1 MKKFTKKI
9 TSFLLATLMMLAIL
23 TEGITVNASA
33 FNEINSNNLTE
44 DELKASND
52 NSESN
57 ADSLDRNIKEAT
69 TLDENLETT
78 IKLEFPGK
86 QEVLPA
92 DVVFVLDKSGASAE
106 QEIFEQAKGF
116 LKTLKDETQEKGLNV
131 KVGVVSFSYIGNI
144 KKDLTDITSDYDG
157 IIDAMGS
164 SPGFGTNMHAGLLAA
179 KDMLDKDNDVLSENK
194 YVILIS
200 DGATYLYCKDGN
212 YKEAYTR
219 SFGDPKKQTNPSTG
233 TNYLY
238 GADRQGGI
246 WEYQS
251 REYNL
256 KNDWKK
262 FSDGSNFIFSQATQ
276 NWQKLSEYLD
286 YYRDQ
291 ENDTTKNWQQYDY
304 QYTFFSRR
312 KGGGLNNIITPIDLN
327 APSNI
332 DVAFMRTDDTFQE
345 MVNAGYKMNV
355 YFKNAADFDGSEFL
369 KYLSRQ
375 SNNGEL
381 NTDFANI
388 KKGILDKITKGS
400 YLTDY
405 IGEDFDFVNDIN
417 KISLEVAKENL
428 KPEKIDET
436 KYGFGKLDDGTYR
449 YVLTYTKGENENLKL
464 EINETLYPK
473 KPAVL
478 KYNEKLVKVP
488 ETSGNYSFDTNKSA
502 KLTPIDGNGIQGTD
516 IEFPSPKVTLNK
528 EAQNVKVTF
537 KDSDKTHAVV
547 TVEKGKT
554 IDNDSLT
561 NESMPI
567 DPIKDGYIFKEWN
580 TKEDGTGTSFT
591 GSTIVNQDTVVYA
604 IWIKQPDAIKT
615 WHKSEKPETIKVIA
629 GKEEINLLD
638 HYAYMKGYP
647 DETFGP
653 DKQMTRAEVTM
664 MFARLLKDRPEKNKI
679 YSIVFNDVK
688 ENDWYAYAVTFMN
701 EKNFVKGYPDG
712 SFKADQPIT
721 RAEFAQMAASFDNLD
736 GQGNNSFSDVSENHW
751 ASKVIGQAANKGWIS
766 GYPDGTFK
774 PDKYITRAE
783 VVSATNIILNR
794 YADLDFIKSHKS
806 ELAPMKDVE
815 ENYWAYGPIVEAMN
829 GHDYERLTG
838 GKNER
843 WIRLNEKRFTFPVPP
858 IGEEK

>member
-1 MKKFTKKI
+1 MKNFSKKI
-9 TSFLLATLMMLAIL
+9 TSLLLASLMIIAIL
-23 TEGITVNASA
+23 TEGITVNASTI
-33 FNEINSNNLTE
+33 NEIKGNSLIE
-44 DELKASND
+44 DQLKASID
-52 NSESN
+52 NTESN
-57 ADSLDRNIKEAT
+57 VETLEKNVKEAT
-69 TLDENLETT
+69 PLDENLETT
-78 IKLEFPGK
+78 IKLEFPGR

-106 QEIFEQAKGF
+106 QEIFKQAKDF
-116 LKTLKDETQEKGLNV
+116 LETLRNKTEEKGLNV
-131 KVGVVSFSYIGNI
+131 KVGVVSFSYIGII
-144 KKDLTDITSDYDG
+144 KKDLSDITSDYDG
-157 IIDAMGS
+157 IINAMGS
-164 SPGFGTNMHAGLLAA
+164 SLGFGTNMHAGLLAA
-179 KDMLDKDNDVLSENK
+179 KDMLDKDKNVLAENK

-219 SFGDPKKQTNPSTG
+219 SFGNPKNQTNPSTG

-262 FSDGSNFIFSQATQ
+262 FFDGSNFIFSQASLD
-276 NWQKLSEYLD
+276 WQKLGEYLD
-286 YYRDQ
+286 YYRNQ
-291 ENDTTKNWQQYDY
+291 ENDSTKNWQQYDY
-304 QYTFFSRR
+304 KYTFWSRK
-312 KGGGLNNIITPIDLN
+312 KGGGPNNIITPIDLN

-345 MVNAGYKMNV
+345 MVKSGYKMNV

-369 KYLSRQ
+369 KYLSRK

-405 IGEDFDFVNDIN
+405 MGEDFDFVNDIN
-417 KISLEVAKENL
+417 KISLEVAKKTLN
-428 KPEKIDET
+428 PEKIDET
-436 KYGFGKLDDGTYR
+436 KYGFGKLNDGTYR
-449 YVLTYTKGENENLKL
+449 YVLTYTKGDNENLKL

-473 KPAVL
+473 KPAIL

-528 EAQNVKVTF
+528 EAQTVKVTF

-547 TVEKGKT
+547 IVEKGKT

-561 NESMPI
+561 NESMPK

-580 TKEDGTGTSFT
+580 TKEDGTGTRFT
-591 GSTIVNQDTVVYA
+591 GSTVVNQDTVVYA
-604 IWIKQPDAIKT
+604 IWIKPWYEPKKT
-615 WHKSEKPETIKVIA
+615 KSKKSILVKEK
-629 GKEEINLLD
+629 INILD
-638 HYAYMKGYP
+638 HYAYMEGYP
-647 DETFGP
+647 DKTFGP

-664 MFARLLKDRPEKNKI
+664 MFARLLKERPENNKTYDI
-679 YSIVFNDVK
+679 TFNDVK
-688 ENDWYAYAVTFMN
+688 ETDWYAYAVTFMT

-712 SFKADQPIT
+712 SFKGDKPIT
-721 RAEFAQMAASFDNLD
+721 RAEFAEMAARFDNLD
-736 GQGNNSFSDVSENHW
+736 GKGNNKFSDVSENHW
-751 ASKVIGQAANKGWIS
+751 ASEVIGQAAKKGWIS

-794 YADLDFIKSHKS
+794 YADLEFIKSHKL
-806 ELAPMKDVE
+806 ELAPMKDID

-829 GHDYERLTG
+829 GHDYERIAD

-843 WIRLNEKRFTFPVPP
+843 WIRLNGKKFTFPVPT
-858 IGEEK
+858 IGKDN

>member
-1 MKKFTKKI
+1 MKNLSKKI
-9 TSFLLATLMMLAIL
+9 TSLLLATLMILAIL

-33 FNEINSNNLTE
+33 FNEINSNNLRE
-44 DELKASND
+44 DELKASDD
-52 NSESN
+52 NTEGNAESLEKN
-57 ADSLDRNIKEAT
+57 VKEAT
-69 TLDENLETT
+69 SLDENLETT

-106 QEIFEQAKGF
+106 QEIFKQAKEF
-116 LKTLKDETQEKGLNV
+116 LETLKNKTQEKGLNV

-144 KKDLTDITSDYDG
+144 KKELTDITSDYDG
-157 IIDAMGS
+157 IISAMGS
-164 SPGFGTNMHAGLLAA
+164 SLGFGTNMHAGLLAA

-194 YVILIS
+194 YIILIS

-212 YKEAYTR
+212 YRSAYTR
-219 SFGDPKKQTNPSTG
+219 SFGDPKKQTNPNTG
-233 TNYLY
+233 TNYLN
-238 GADRQGGI
+238 GSDRQGGI

-262 FSDGSNFIFSQATQ
+262 FSDDSNFIFSQAMQ

-291 ENDTTKNWQQYDY
+291 EKDSTKNWQQYDY

-312 KGGGLNNIITPIDLN
+312 KGGGSNNIITPIDLN

-345 MVNAGYKMNV
+345 MVNSGYKMNV

-369 KYLSRQ
+369 KYLTRN
-375 SNNGEL
+375 SNNGKL
-381 NTDFANI
+381 STDFANI
-388 KKGILDKITKGS
+388 KKGILDKIAKGS

-417 KISLEVAKENL
+417 KISLEVAKETL
-428 KPEKIDET
+428 KPEKINET

-449 YVLTYTKGENENLKL
+449 YVLTYTKGDNENLKL

-473 KPAVL
+473 KPAIL

-502 KLTPIDGNGIQGTD
+502 ILTPVDGNEIKGTD
-516 IEFPSPKVTLNK
+516 IKFPNPKVNFNR
-528 EAQNVKVTF
+528 ESQNVKVTF
-537 KDSDKTHAVV
+537 KDSNKTHAVV
-547 TVEKGKT
+547 NVEKGKT

-561 NESMPI
+561 NESMPMN
-567 DPIKDGYIFKEWN
+567 PIKDGYIFKEWN
-580 TKEDGTGTSFT
+580 TKEDGTGIRFT
-591 GSTIVNQDTVVYA
+591 GSTVVNQDTVVYA
-604 IWIKQPDAIKT
+604 IWIKKSYDTLYKE
-615 WHKSEKPETIKVIA
+615 SEKPETIKVIA
-629 GKEEINLLD
+629 GKGEINLLD

-647 DETFGP
+647 DDTFGP
-653 DKQMTRAEVTM
+653 DRQMTRAEVTM
-664 MFARLLKDRPEKNKI
+664 MFARLLKDRPEKNKTYDI
-679 YSIVFNDVK
+679 PFNDVK
-688 ENDWYAYAVTFMN
+688 GTDWFAYAVAFMN

-721 RAEFAQMAASFDNLD
+721 RAEFAEMAARFDNLD

-794 YADLDFIKSHKS
+794 YADLEFIKSHKS
-806 ELAPMKDVE
+806 ELAPMKDLE
-815 ENYWAYGPIVEAMN
+815 ENYWSYGPIVEAMN
-829 GHDYERLTG
+829 GHDYERLAG

-843 WIRLNEKRFTFPVPP
+843 WIKLNGKRFTFPVPP